1 MSLIRGSQLVTSVK
15 PEGNLGTGT
24 VDFDNREESQLWD
37 AEGQIERR
45 DINKSEKRQS
55 ILNPS

>member
-15 PEGNLGTGT
+15 PEGNLGT